1 MNPTPK
7 HVLAQPFHII
17 IPARMASTRLPGK
30 MLADVGGVPLI
41 IRTAQQAAL
50 TQAASMTIAADD
62 AAVAN
67 AAAKHGFACV
77 MTDVSHPTGTDR
89 LSQAAQLLGL
99 ADDAI
104 VVNVQGDEPL
114 IDPAII
120 AAVAQSLAVQPD
132 CAMATAAHP
141 IHTEADIFNS
151 NVVKVVCNAANQALY
166 FSRAPIPFAR
176 DATMQNEAGLMQ
188 SAYRLGTAM
197 PAVLR
202 HIGIYAYRV
211 SFLRAYPMLAASPL
225 EAVESLEQL
234 RALWHGYKIAVLPW
248 AGALAAG
255 VDTAADLARVRT
267 VFANGVFS

>member
-1 MNPTPK
+1 MQTI
-7 HVLAQPFHII
+7 FHII

-30 MLADVGGVPLI
+30 MLADVGGVPLV
-41 IRTAQQAAL
+41 IRTAQQAAK
-50 TQAASMTIAADD
+50 TAAASITLAADD
-62 AAVAN
+62 TAIS
-67 AAAKHGFACV
+67 AAATAHGFNCLL
-77 MTDVSHPTGTDR
+77 TDVSHATGTDR

-99 ADDAI
+99 PDGAI

-120 AAVAQSLAVQPD
+120 AAVAQTLAAQPD
-132 CAMATAAHP
+132 CTIATAAHT
-141 IHTEADIFNS
+141 IHNEADIFNP

-176 DATMQNEAGLMQ
+176 DATAQNDAGLMQ
-188 SAYRLGTAM
+188 AAYKQSAP
-197 PAVLR
+197 PATLPVVLR

-211 SFLRAYPMLAASPL
+211 SFLRAYPALAASPL

-248 AGALAAG
+248 AGALEAG
-255 VDTAADLARVRT
+255 VDTAADLARVRA
-267 VFANGVFS
+267 VFI

>member
-1 MNPTPK
+1 MNLSSKYVP
-7 HVLAQPFHII
+7 AQPFHII

-41 IRTAQQAAL
+41 IRTAQQATL
-50 TQAASMTIAADD
+50 TQAASITIAADD
-62 AAVAN
+62 AAI
-67 AAAKHGFACV
+67 AAAAAAHGFACV
-77 MTDVSHPTGTDR
+77 LTDVSHPTGTDR

-99 ADDAI
+99 DDDAI

-120 AAVAQSLAVQPD
+120 AAVAQSLAAQPD
-132 CAMATAAHP
+132 CAIATAAHP
-141 IHTEADIFNS
+141 IHAHADIFNP

-188 SAYRLGTAM
+188 PTYRQGSAV
-197 PAVLR
+197 PAALR

-211 SFLRAYPMLAASPL
+211 SFLRAYPILAASPL

-234 RALWHGYKIAVLPW
+234 RALWHGYKIAVLLW
-248 AGALAAG
+248 ADALAAG
-255 VDTAADLARVRT
+255 VDTAADLARVRA
-267 VFANGVFS
+267 VFA